1 MYPAIPTA
9 LVVVLIVGW
18 VPLMLL
24 GKTPSYQRTDQI
36 GSSALIGKQAKAM
49 LYWGFQPLGRTLLA
63 LKITPDVIT
72 WSSGVFGLA
81 GGVALARGQLGLGS
95 MLCFASFVADALD
108 GMVAR
113 LAGTGSAAGEVLDA
127 MLDRYVEFFWFAGV
141 IYWFRNDPMRL
152 GLTIAALIGA
162 FMVSYVSAKAEA
174 MQAEV
179 PGGSMRRVERAVCM
193 TLGASIASYTMLF
206 SSFWNGL
213 GIPADWPLLVA
224 LGLIAVLGNYST
236 ATRSAALR
244 RVLAGKK

>member
-1 MYPAIPTA
+1 MSDWMYPAIPTA

-108 GMVAR
+108 GMAGAGAPVVAGGVC
-113 LAGTGSAAGEVLDA
+113 LVGLGALPAGRGVAVGE
-127 MLDRYVEFFWFAGV
+127 G
-141 IYWFRNDPMRL
+141 L
-152 GLTIAALIGA
+152 GL
-162 FMVSYVSAKAEA
+162 VEA
-174 MQAEV
+174 
-179 PGGSMRRVERAVCM
+179 
-193 TLGASIASYTMLF
+193 
-206 SSFWNGL
+206 
-213 GIPADWPLLVA
+213 
-224 LGLIAVLGNYST
+224 
-236 ATRSAALR
+236 
-244 RVLAGKK
+244 